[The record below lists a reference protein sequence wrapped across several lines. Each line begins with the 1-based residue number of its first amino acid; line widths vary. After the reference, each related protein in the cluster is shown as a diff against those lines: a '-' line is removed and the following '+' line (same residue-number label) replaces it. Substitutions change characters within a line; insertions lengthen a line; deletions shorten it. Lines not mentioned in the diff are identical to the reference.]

1 MEKEKTFEELARDV
15 VRRQENEEALTGTD
29 IETTSKLGVPKTVR
43 GAATEEEKAEV
54 REMYRKGIGVCE
66 IARRTGF
73 AQSTIS
79 RWVGTR
85 AIDRSKSVH
94 AKKNEPAPSA
104 NDTSSK
110 TKNTNITINNTPKSE
125 ICQEEIDTIS
135 CTNEVISGLKFMYPN
150 AVIKRTMT
158 DSDRCY
164 VDFKC
169 GNKNY
174 SMCLSRD
181 TYSDKQE
188 TDNAD
193 QN

>member
-1 MEKEKTFEELARDV
+1 MNLTREQTIKALKCCIYGDQNSNNQCKECILNGNDCFNCCANLRVAALHYIEE
-15 VRRQENEEALTGTD
+15 
-29 IETTSKLGVPKTVR
+29 
-43 GAATEEEKAEV
+43 
-54 REMYRKGIGVCE
+54 
-66 IARRTGF
+66 
-73 AQSTIS
+73 
-79 RWVGTR
+79 
-85 AIDRSKSVH
+85 
-94 AKKNEPAPSA
+94 NEPAPSA

-181 TYSDKQE
+181 TYADKQE
-188 TDNAD
+188 D
-193 QN
+193 

>member
-1 MEKEKTFEELARDV
+1 MNLTRKETIRALDVCLDIEELC
-15 VRRQENEEALTGTD
+15 EECPLNN
-29 IETTSKLGVPKTVR
+29 VPDC
-43 GAATEEEKAEV
+43 KAILE
-54 REMYRKGIGVCE
+54 RNYSEYI
-66 IARRTGF
+66 
-73 AQSTIS
+73 
-79 RWVGTR
+79 
-85 AIDRSKSVH
+85 
-94 AKKNEPAPSA
+94 KNEPAPSA